1 VQRRQVETGA
11 VREGRVEV
19 SRGLAAGERVV
30 RAGLVKLR
38 DGQPVTID
46 DSVELD
52 DSQVVEQ

>member
-1 VQRRQVETGA
+1 
-11 VREGRVEV
+11 VEV